1 MSSQAELFVRTATP
15 RPENIYIDNYD
26 YFCYIKLVLNISNKI
41 GSDFMQLTRG
51 AEYAIRAVL
60 DLTSNHTGQKS
71 GKVQLKDIAARM
83 DIPDD
88 FLAKIF
94 QMLNRSGIV
103 KSYRG
108 TKGGYALAREPKDI
122 NLKDVIYAVDGPIR
136 LNKCLHAEGCR
147 EETFACQHKPKC
159 PVHDIW
165 TRAQESMLKILGEA
179 DFHTLN
185 QKMLAN

>member
-1 MSSQAELFVRTATP
+1 
-15 RPENIYIDNYD
+15 
-26 YFCYIKLVLNISNKI
+26 VLNISERK
-41 GSDFMQLTRG
+41 SDFMQLTRG

-60 DLTSNHTGQKS
+60 DLTANHTGQKS
-71 GKVQLKDIAARM
+71 GKVQLKDIASRM

-94 QMLNRSGIV
+94 QMLNRSGII

-122 NLKDVIYAVDGPIR
+122 NVKDVIYAVDGPIR
-136 LNKCLHAEGCR
+136 LNKCLAAEGCV
-147 EETFACQHKPKC
+147 EETNCKYQHKC
-159 PVHDIW
+159 AIHDIW
-165 TRAQESMLKILGEA
+165 NEAQSSMLKILSAA

-185 QKMLAN
+185 QKMQNR